1 MRLLAEY
8 ALRGRPKA
16 IIVTAILVSLPL
28 FSWVGGAVA
37 ALVVLAQGPR
47 EGLFVAMWASLP
59 LLVGYA
65 IAQDISSLLAFAAVV
80 ASASLLRAAGSWE
93 LVLYGAMILAVIQA
107 LLFGWLSSPI
117 LEWFVSSYLG
127 ILESM
132 REAGASA
139 PDEAGARGT
148 ALAFFALGQGVLTIV
163 TLTLA
168 RWWQSEIY
176 HPGGFGDEIQ
186 RVRLARPVAIGLGLA
201 TVGLAGMPEFSAWAA
216 VVSLPL
222 VVGGVCLTHALLK
235 QRGVSRHWYVAFYA
249 SIVLFAQ
256 MAMAI
261 LALVM
266 IADSFIDL
274 RRQANV

>member
-1 MRLLAEY
+1 M
-8 ALRGRPKA
+8 
-16 IIVTAILVSLPL
+16 
-28 FSWVGGAVA
+28 
-37 ALVVLAQGPR
+37 
-47 EGLFVAMWASLP
+47 
-59 LLVGYA
+59 VGYA

-107 LLFGWLSSPI
+107 LLFGWFSSPI

-132 REAGASA
+132 REAGANA

-186 RVRLARPVAIGLGLA
+186 RVKLARPVAIGLGLA
-201 TVGLAGMPEFSAWAA
+201 TVGLAGMPDLSAWAA

-222 VVGGVCLTHALLK
+222 VVGGACLTHALLK

-274 RRQANV
+274 RRQTNV

>member
-8 ALRGRPKA
+8 ALRGRRKA
-16 IIVTAILVSLPL
+16 IIVAAILVSLPL
-28 FSWVGGAVA
+28 VSWIGGAVA

-47 EGLFVAMWASLP
+47 AGLFVAMWASLP

-65 IAQDISSLLAFAAVV
+65 VAQDISSLLAFAAVV
-80 ASASLLRAAGSWE
+80 ASASLLRASGSWE

-107 LLFGWLSSPI
+107 VLFGWLSSPI

-127 ILESM
+127 MLESV
-132 REAGASA
+132 REVASTA
-139 PDEAGARGT
+139 LDEAGARGT
-148 ALAFFALGQGVLTIV
+148 ALAFFAFGQGVLTIL
-163 TLTLA
+163 TLMLA

-176 HPGGFGDEIQ
+176 HPGGFGDEVQ

-201 TVGLAGMPEFSAWAA
+201 SLGLAGMPDLRAWAA
-216 VVSLPL
+216 LASLPL
-222 VVGGVCLTHALLK
+222 VVGGACLAHALLK
-235 QRGVSRHWYVAFYA
+235 QRGASRHWFVVFYA

-266 IADSFIDL
+266 IADSFLDL
-274 RRQANV
+274 RRRTNV

>member
-16 IIVTAILVSLPL
+16 IIVAAIFVSLPL
-28 FSWVGGAVA
+28 VSWIGGAVA

-65 IAQDISSLLAFAAVV
+65 VAQDISSLLAFAAVV
-80 ASASLLRAAGSWE
+80 ASASLLRASGSWE

-132 REAGASA
+132 RDVGANA
-139 PDEAGARGT
+139 LDEAGVRGT
-148 ALAFFALGQGVLTIV
+148 AIAFFALGQGVLTIL
-163 TLTLA
+163 TLMLA

-176 HPGGFGDEIQ
+176 HPGGFGDEVQ
-186 RVRLARPVAIGLGLA
+186 RVRLARPLAIGLGLA
-201 TVGLAGMPEFSAWAA
+201 SLGLAGMPDLSAWAA
-216 VVSLPL
+216 VASLPL
-222 VVGGVCLTHALLK
+222 VFGGACLAHALLK
-235 QRGVSRHWYVAFYA
+235 QRGVSRHWFIVFYA
-249 SIVLFAQ
+249 SIVLFAE

-266 IADSFIDL
+266 IADSFFDL
-274 RRQANV
+274 RRQTNV

>member
-1 MRLLAEY
+1 MRWLAEY
-8 ALRGRPKA
+8 ALRGRHQA
-16 IIVTAILVSLPL
+16 IIAAAILASLP
-28 FSWVGGAVA
+28 FVSWIGGAVA
-37 ALVVLAQGPR
+37 ALVVLAKGPR

-65 IAQDISSLLAFAAVV
+65 VAQDISGLLAFVAVV

-93 LVLYGAMILAVIQA
+93 LVLYGAMVLAVMQA

-117 LEWFVSSYLG
+117 LDGFISLYLG
-127 ILESM
+127 MLESVP
-132 REAGASA
+132 EVAATA
-139 PDEAGARGT
+139 PDEAGARGV
-148 ALAFFALGQGVLTIV
+148 ALAFLALGQGVLTIA
-163 TLTLA
+163 TLMLA

-186 RVRLARPVAIGLGLA
+186 RVKLARPVAIGLGLA
-201 TVGLAGMPEFSAWAA
+201 TVGLAGMPDLSAWAA

-222 VVGGVCLTHALLK
+222 VVGGACLTHALLK
-235 QRGVSRHWYVAFYA
+235 QRGVSRHWYVVFYA

-266 IADSFIDL
+266 IADSFLDL
-274 RRQANV
+274 RRKTNV

>member
-47 EGLFVAMWASLP
+47 EGFFVAMWASLP

-107 LLFGWLSSPI
+107 LLFGWFSSPI

-132 REAGASA
+132 REAGANA

-186 RVRLARPVAIGLGLA
+186 RVKVARPVAIGLGLA
-201 TVGLAGMPEFSAWAA
+201 TVGLAGMPDLSAWAA

-256 MAMAI
+256 IAMAI

-274 RRQANV
+274 RRQTNV